1 MRDLALAGNGQR
13 LIGDKARV
21 KPCPATP
28 ALPSCLTA
36 PHLWFTQARPAFASF
51 PFKNCQ
57 TGSLVLR
64 GSVSRSKLSISLQG
78 SLCLTALG
86 LGVIASLSFGARDV
100 PAAVVWQALFH
111 FDASDPLHALVRGL
125 RLQRALTAT
134 ACGAALA
141 IAGVLM
147 QSLTRNPLADP
158 GLMGVNAGAALS
170 VVLLTWSLGPQ
181 PTTIL
186 TLTAS
191 FGAGI
196 AALTVWL
203 LAGGTKSTVGRG
215 LSIRLP
221 LAGTAISSLCLS
233 LVAAIVLLQ
242 TESREVYRFWMVG
255 ALGQTDFET
264 LTFVL
269 PVLLCGIGLAA
280 LCYRGLNAMALGG
293 DIASGLG
300 VHPALVATLALI
312 SITLLSGGAV
322 ALAGP
327 IGFVG
332 LVIPHI
338 ARAISGASLGTTLA
352 FAGPMGAIL
361 VLACD
366 TTGRIAARPSE
377 VPIGLV
383 LALIGGPAFMIVLA
397 KILEKRS

>member
-1 MRDLALAGNGQR
+1 M
-13 LIGDKARV
+13 
-21 KPCPATP
+21 
-28 ALPSCLTA
+28 
-36 PHLWFTQARPAFASF
+36 
-51 PFKNCQ
+51 
-57 TGSLVLR
+57 R
-64 GSVSRSKLSISLQG
+64 GSISRSKLSISLQG
-78 SLCLTALG
+78 SLCLTVLG

-125 RLQRALTAT
+125 RLQRALTAA

-203 LAGGTKSTVGRG
+203 LAGGTKSTVGRD

-242 TESREVYRFWMVG
+242 TESRELYRFWMVG

-269 PVLLCGIGLAA
+269 PFLLFGIGLAA

-338 ARAISGASLGTTLA
+338 ARAIPGASLGTTLA

-361 VLACD
+361 VLGCD
-366 TTGRIAARPSE
+366 TIGRIAARPSE

-383 LALIGGPAFMIVLA
+383 LALIGGPAYMIVLA
-397 KILEKRS
+397 KILGKRS